1 MIIKNP
7 SSVEEV
13 LQILSNHRTKNKIIA
28 GGTDI
33 IPGFHINSPRFTG
46 IDVLVDINGIKEI
59 SQIIELDSYFSIGSS
74 VTFSH
79 LQASSLVRENLP
91 VLYEAASGIG
101 NKQIRNRATIAGN
114 FINNAPCADSVPAL
128 LVYDAQVVVKSIENE
143 SIVSL
148 QDFLE
153 FPYKTIL
160 KNDEIIT
167 EIRIPKKNAHLL
179 GSFYKLGRRRAV
191 AISRIS
197 LAVLGSVENG
207 IFTDFRLASGAITPI
222 GMRFKE
228 IESFILGK
236 GIDRDLLKEVAV
248 KTGSKI
254 LEVTGLRWSTPH
266 KLPVLQKTLYQ
277 LLVNNFLEN
286 DEK

>member
-13 LQILSNHRTKNKIIA
+13 LQILSNHITKNKIIA

-46 IDVLVDINGIKEI
+46 FDVLVDINGIKEI

-79 LQASSLVRENLP
+79 LQASSLVREKLP

-167 EIRIPKKNAHLL
+167 EIRIPKKNAHLI

-254 LEVTGLRWSTPH
+254 LEITGLRWSTPH